1 MGNLLNVGSV
11 KEISILVTN
20 WKYLLLIKHKHHI
33 SISNANNSGST

>member
-20 WKYLLLIKHKHHI
+20 WKYLLIKHKHHI